1 MAAAERVVHREKT
14 WSIDYLNVEP
24 NHREINIEYLP
35 QLNCATEAELLV
47 IMEEQ
52 RKKFIQLVQTD
63 LLNEALSGTFTL

>member
-1 MAAAERVVHREKT
+1 MAVAERVVHREKT

-24 NHREINIEYLP
+24 NHQEINIEYLP
-35 QLNCATEAELLV
+35 HLNCAIGAELLV

-63 LLNEALSGTFTL
+63 LLDQALSGTFTS